1 MEFRVAEYADFQNVA
16 QLHASSWQHTYKGIM
31 RQSYLDDSV
40 LEDKQLIW
48 QTRLLNPPFS
58 QHVLVAEDNGELVG
72 FICLFGNHNVDFG
85 TIIDNLHV
93 TPHAQRRG
101 VAKQLIVRAVE
112 WAEKFYPDNG
122 IFLEVLADNTNAIHF
137 YESLGGNQV
146 LKQRT
151 ESPCGKYLDEY
162 LYTWKRPADLGEGC
176 GVLA

>member
-1 MEFRVAEYADFQNVA
+1 MEFRVAEYADFQGVA
-16 QLHASSWQHTYKGIM
+16 QLHAESWQTAYKGIM
-31 RQSYLDDSV
+31 RQSYLDETV

-58 QHVLVAEDNGELVG
+58 QHVLVAEEEGKLLG
-72 FICLFGNHNVDFG
+72 FICLFGNHNVDYG

-93 TPHAQRRG
+93 TPEAQRRG
-101 VAKQLIVRAVE
+101 IAKQLIIQAVE

-122 IFLEVLADNTNAIHF
+122 VFLEVLADNANAIKF
-137 YESLGGNQV
+137 YESLGGKRE
-146 LKQRT
+146 LKQRM

-162 LYTWKRPADLGEGC
+162 LYTWKRPAELSEGC